1 MFNAASRV
9 YPAGRAAD
17 VRPLASGCIGVEM
30 RAIFATAAIVVML
43 SAGGV
48 AACPEFPGPRAAEV
62 GGPVAYT
69 VMNHINRVPPPA
81 RHIPIPDAALD
92 TVHIRLMR
100 SGCYGTCP
108 SYVVEISGDGKAL
121 YRGGQFTLTSGDHTF
136 SVPTDTARC
145 LLENFRSA
153 DFWSL
158 ARVYSAPVSDN
169 PTAVVTLEIG
179 GRKKSVTDYVGRW
192 VGMPADVT
200 ALEDAI
206 DSAAANRWV
215 IGDAA
220 TIGDLKAEHFDFHS
234 RTAANMLAN
243 AAELDNPD
251 IALALLAEGAP
262 VNGHAFSREDTPAGP
277 RGPTAVEAAAEHGR
291 ADLVRA
297 LIRAGA
303 FPADQPGIK
312 EASLNAAVTS
322 GDVATVSEILARRPD
337 VNARNRDGTTPLM
350 GSPYSPSDPSPDL
363 LHRYAEII
371 RLLLAAGAD
380 VRLRDV
386 DNRNALFGADGAE
399 MVEVLVKAGASL
411 ETRDNSG
418 DTPLL
423 DANSDDGAMA
433 LIAAGADISA
443 VNDKGDGLLE
453 EATENKWPRCLA
465 YLAAHP
471 GSPRVAKS
479 APEAWPPSLPALV
492 ARHFDFH
499 SRQAAVMLI
508 RATNEG
514 RDKLVL
520 DLLAAGVAPNQVS
533 DAGESDDARSAVGAA
548 ARQGKLELVRS
559 LIAAGAFNDAP
570 YHAKE
575 SVLFEAAGSAH
586 AEVVSELLAAGAD
599 VNARDGVDGK
609 TALMLVLEKTE
620 PDDASKEAAW
630 KAASAETIRRLI
642 VANADVRLTDNSDE
656 TALHKA
662 WNAEAVRL
670 LLKAGADIEARDTQG
685 QTPLLATIDDDVAMA
700 LIVAGADITARDDA
714 GTTVLANAKSSHLKK
729 TLVYLNAHSRRP

>member
-1 MFNAASRV
+1 M
-9 YPAGRAAD
+9 G
-17 VRPLASGCIGVEM
+17 
-30 RAIFATAAIVVML
+30 
-43 SAGGV
+43 
-48 AACPEFPGPRAAEV
+48 
-62 GGPVAYT
+62 
-69 VMNHINRVPPPA
+69 
-81 RHIPIPDAALD
+81 
-92 TVHIRLMR
+92 
-100 SGCYGTCP
+100 
-108 SYVVEISGDGKAL
+108 
-121 YRGGQFTLTSGDHTF
+121 
-136 SVPTDTARC
+136 
-145 LLENFRSA
+145 
-153 DFWSL
+153 
-158 ARVYSAPVSDN
+158 
-169 PTAVVTLEIG
+169 
-179 GRKKSVTDYVGRW
+179 
-192 VGMPADVT
+192 
-200 ALEDAI
+200 
-206 DSAAANRWV
+206 
-215 IGDAA
+215 
-220 TIGDLKAEHFDFHS
+220 
-234 RTAANMLAN
+234 
-243 AAELDNPD
+243 
-251 IALALLAEGAP
+251 
-262 VNGHAFSREDTPAGP
+262 
-277 RGPTAVEAAAEHGR
+277 VEAAAEHGR

-322 GDVATVSEILARRPD
+322 GDVATVSEILAQRPD

-350 GSPYSPSDPSPDL
+350 GSPYSPPDPSPDL
-363 LHRYAEII
+363 LHRHAEII

-380 VRLRDV
+380 VRLRDA
-386 DNRNALFGADGAE
+386 DNRNAPFGADGAE

-411 ETRDNSG
+411 ETRDKSG

-443 VNDKGDGLLE
+443 VDDNGDGLFDR
-453 EATENKWPRCLA
+453 ATENRWPRCLA

-479 APEAWPPSLPALV
+479 APEAWPPSLPVLV

-499 SRQAAVMLI
+499 SRQAVVMLI
-508 RATNEG
+508 RAANEG
-514 RDKLVL
+514 RDKLDL

-575 SVLFEAAGSAH
+575 SALFEAARSAH
-586 AEVVSELLAAGAD
+586 TEVVSELLAAGAD
-599 VNARDGVDGK
+599 VNARDGDGD
-609 TALMLVLEKTE
+609 TALMLVVGKTP
-620 PDDASKEAAW
+620 PDGAAKEAAW

-662 WNAEAVRL
+662 WSAEAVRL
-670 LLKAGADIEARDTQG
+670 LLKAGADIEARDSQG

-729 TLVYLNAHSRRP
+729 TLIYLNAHSRRP